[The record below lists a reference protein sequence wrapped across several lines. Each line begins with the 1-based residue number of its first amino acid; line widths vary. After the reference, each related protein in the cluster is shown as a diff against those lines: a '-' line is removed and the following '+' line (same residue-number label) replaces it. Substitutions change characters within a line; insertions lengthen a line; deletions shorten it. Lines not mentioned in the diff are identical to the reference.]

1 MSTRLQ
7 LPGVSNTPQVFPSG
21 FNRIRNSI
29 LCILRWMKKTHCN
42 TVNTPDFEH
51 PSGQGRRIHRSEIIC
66 FSMWTAWWIP
76 LILDSPKW
84 TYQLPEK
91 MKNPR
96 KRSVFKGLWWS
107 QQDSNLWPH
116 RCERC
121 ALRTSY
127 KVSNPSWLSSNRRK
141 ALLYGRF
148 RIFLFSDTCLQISC
162 SLSSFWIWRQYS
174 LVYSFD
180 LNTVFI
186 VIEYLHFFRKLP
198 FFVQPEHHQCS

>member
-96 KRSVFKGLWWS
+96 KRSVFNGLWWS

-121 ALRTSY
+121 ALTMWLKHQTILETRHAFWFQRVGGFLGYADFLQKGTHF
-127 KVSNPSWLSSNRRK
+127 VRHVRLSSM
-141 ALLYGRF
+141 
-148 RIFLFSDTCLQISC
+148 LFTSC
-162 SLSSFWIWRQYS
+162 W
-174 LVYSFD
+174 
-180 LNTVFI
+180 T
-186 VIEYLHFFRKLP
+186 
-198 FFVQPEHHQCS
+198 